1 MAKNKPILPSKIPIE
16 IADKWTKRFNKLFKK
31 RHYGEFK
38 DKNKKINYVNYR
50 C

>member
-1 MAKNKPILPSKIPIE
+1 MAKNKPILPSKISIE
-16 IADKWTKRFNKLFKK
+16 TANNWTKRFNKLFKK

-50 C
+50 Y